1 MDKARTKLTA
11 SESAAAVS
19 LERVMTE
26 LRKQNK
32 EKIQNQPA
40 FEKLETFY
48 RYVKSNMAHVYRYHG
63 VTLSHPS
70 IHVSIQHPSKGP
82 SHHGDDAVHKIHLA
96 NGTKFSLKCSTEE
109 IHALFLAMLNY
120 NILDCMHYRF
130 YGCTVHRVGEDDD
143 AKMYEVPVSM
153 GVGCALDA
161 QLESINKYSI
171 NYQNDF
177 DKLIDEVR
185 GRIKNNAFTY
195 YAMIHAVHT
204 LKIVISSSTLDNTK
218 MQIEMSYPPVP
229 PPPAYFINSKY
240 SLHVEEAETLI
251 QSMGDML
258 SHLPANCT
266 DKLTK
271 IVREDVQDEIKY
283 VDITSNISKHP
294 FGDVALIL
302 SKYVGMDPEKEEY
315 NRIRKT
321 QKRAA
326 VNTVF
331 GHNVLNLSSVL
342 QGKKPKRRQSN
353 AGGGGGGDNESI
365 SAGSSSHSSVSDSDS
380 DSDSSA
386 DG

>member
-1 MDKARTKLTA
+1 MAKTKQTTR
-11 SESAAAVS
+11 ESAAAVS
-19 LERVMTE
+19 LERAMAE
-26 LRKQNK
+26 LRKQNN
-32 EKIQNQPA
+32 EKIQNQPV
-40 FEKLETFY
+40 FENLETFY
-48 RYVKSNMAHVYRYHG
+48 RYVKSNMAHVYQYHG
-63 VTLSHPS
+63 VTLSHHS

-109 IHALFLAMLNY
+109 IHALFLAMLNCHT
-120 NILDCMHYRF
+120 LDSVNDSF
-130 YGCTVHRVGEDDD
+130 YGCTTVHRVREDDD
-143 AKMYEVPVSM
+143 AKLYEVPVCST
-153 GVGCALDA
+153 GWALDA
-161 QLESINKYSI
+161 QLESLDQDSI
-171 NYQNDF
+171 DYQDDF
-177 DKLIDEVR
+177 DNLMAEVR
-185 GRIKNNAFTY
+185 GRIKNSEFTY
-195 YAMIHAVHT
+195 FAMINAVHK
-204 LKIVISSSTLDNTK
+204 LKIVISSSTLDNTEIE
-218 MQIEMSYPPVP
+218 IEMSYPPVP
-229 PPPAYFINSKY
+229 PPPTHFINSKY
-240 SLHVEEAETLI
+240 SLHVGEAITLM

-321 QKRAA
+321 KKRAA

-342 QGKKPKRRQSN
+342 QGKKPKSHQSN